1 MITRMMTRM
10 KMGRRRRTESGCGI
24 GGYIFG
30 CIFFIF
36 CIMDWPIAPSRC
48 STAMRN
54 QLPAHGTCNKLR
66 GLNAPCT
73 YSRHTH
79 NRTQHTHAQHTTEHN
94 TNSLYPP
101 NREDSTY
108 LTLFIMAGVALGVYV
123 VGIPV
128 LFGGLLWRYRA
139 RVEEQKVRYWLG
151 NLYYCYKRK
160 YYWFEMVILVR
171 RLLLA
176 VLISSYLPT
185 PSSLSLALL
194 VQLWVRPFALKVD
207 NRLESI
213 SIATILITF
222 VVQYLLFINGT
233 ATSTWEV
240 TDTRDALT
248 GDWSL
253 PIGD

>member
-1 MITRMMTRM
+1 
-10 KMGRRRRTESGCGI
+10 
-24 GGYIFG
+24 
-30 CIFFIF
+30 
-36 CIMDWPIAPSRC
+36 
-48 STAMRN
+48 
-54 QLPAHGTCNKLR
+54 
-66 GLNAPCT
+66 
-73 YSRHTH
+73 
-79 NRTQHTHAQHTTEHN
+79 
-94 TNSLYPP
+94 
-101 NREDSTY
+101 
-108 LTLFIMAGVALGVYV
+108 MAGVALGVYV

-176 VLISSYLPT
+176 VLISVLPSDSIFL
-185 PSSLSLALL
+185 PSLVLIALSLALL
-194 VQLWVRPFALKVD
+194 VQLWLRPFALKVD

-233 ATSTWEV
+233 ATSTSSTTWEI
-240 TDTRDALT
+240 TDTTRDALT
-248 GDWSL
+248 GGLVIANLGLMVVMLMVLFWPFCKWIWKYTRLICSGKVRLSL
-253 PIGD
+253 RMQQIGA